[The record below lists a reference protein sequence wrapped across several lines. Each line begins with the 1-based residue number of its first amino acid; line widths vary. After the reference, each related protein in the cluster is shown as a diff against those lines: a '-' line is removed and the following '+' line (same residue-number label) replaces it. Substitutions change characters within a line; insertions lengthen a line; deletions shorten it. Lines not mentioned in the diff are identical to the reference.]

1 MNTNEYSSVD
11 KYLNKIKKFLVLL
24 SLQSTSNE
32 RRFCLGFCHSVEKFE
47 TNYSKGRG
55 VFSELNLLW
64 LLAIFRVPFE
74 Q

>member
-32 RRFCLGFCHSVEKFE
+32 RSFAW
-47 TNYSKGRG
+47 
-55 VFSELNLLW
+55 VFVIQLKSLKQIIRKAEEY
-64 LLAIFRVPFE
+64 FRN
-74 Q
+74 